1 MTLEVFLELFL
12 GDATMLMCH
21 VPHHRWAVINDSLDG
36 EVAHNLADGLRGID
50 IDLIH
55 IRPIEYPLTVL
66 IQLQSF
72 EDGITEARSYGYNDI
87 HALYLNI

>member
-12 GDATMLMCH
+12 ADATMLMCH
-21 VPHHRWAVINDSLDG
+21 VPHHRWAVINDSFDG
-36 EVAHNLADGLRGID
+36 EVAHNLADWLRGID

-55 IRPIEYPLTVL
+55 IRPIEYPLSVL
-66 IQLQSF
+66 ISLLATKDKFAEGWS
-72 EDGITEARSYGYNDI
+72 DGYNDI